1 METDILVLIGLI
13 FISICYSK
21 RKVFENLY
29 DKNIYIS
36 NTNLLFKRAKESLL
50 EKNVIKKGNG
60 IYIYEINSLRR
71 NGKLIKVLKVNK
83 VPIKIKT
90 KNKIRYAKVPLKIE
104 IQRDI
109 RQS

>member
-1 METDILVLIGLI
+1 MSAEILISIGLL
-13 FISICYSK
+13 FICIAYSK
-21 RKVFENLY
+21 RNLFENMLN
-29 DKNIYIS
+29 KNIYIS

-50 EKNVIKKGNG
+50 EKNVIKKGNE

-71 NGKLIKVLKVNK
+71 NGKLIKILKVNK
-83 VPIKIKT
+83 VPIKIAT
-90 KNKIRYAKVPLKIE
+90 KNKIRYAEVPLKIE